1 MGLMRRPWKLT
12 NVAVKDME
20 IHAMG
25 HAAGIV
31 AWMEPESA
39 REAADNIF
47 DFEKCRVEENTRIY
61 SYGGSAGGLWESLP
75 RMIISQLLKPILI

>member
-39 REAADNIF
+39 RRLPTIFLILRNAEWRKIPGFILMEEAQGD
-47 DFEKCRVEENTRIY
+47 C
-61 SYGGSAGGLWESLP
+61 GSHYPE
-75 RMIISQLLKPILI
+75 